1 MSLFQ
6 TLTGAS
12 CSMLSIR
19 IPNGKA
25 DEVLKRIQKTGLKR
39 TWIDG
44 SFIRTTD
51 YTSETALTALI
62 A

>member
-1 MSLFQ
+1 MSLFK
-6 TLTGAS
+6 TLTGTS
-12 CSMLSIR
+12 FILSIR
-19 IPNGKA
+19 IPSGKA
-25 DEVLKRIQKTGLKR
+25 DEINKRIQKTGLKR

-44 SFIRTTD
+44 SFIRSTD

>member
-1 MSLFQ
+1 VSLFK
-6 TLTGAS
+6 TLTGTS
-12 CSMLSIR
+12 SILSIR
-19 IPNGKA
+19 IPSGKA
-25 DEVLKRIQKTGLKR
+25 DEINKRIQMTGLKR

-44 SFIRTTD
+44 SFIRSTD